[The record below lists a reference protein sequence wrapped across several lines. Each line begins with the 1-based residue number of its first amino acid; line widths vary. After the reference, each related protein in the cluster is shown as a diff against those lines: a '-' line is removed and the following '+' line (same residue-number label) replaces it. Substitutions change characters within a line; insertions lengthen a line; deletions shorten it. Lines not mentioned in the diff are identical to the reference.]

1 MVLAFELSVARGHC
15 PAEDAARLRALL
27 DAATLPVTM
36 TRVGNGNFDADAL
49 VAAMGQDKKVKSGKM
64 RFVLAEALG
73 RSFLTDTVSRDDLR
87 AFLIAQGAL
96 DKGALDKAGPRGKGP
111 SMSQSEMGL
120 WLTGGFIVILLILSA
135 FLSGS
140 ETALTAT
147 SRARMLRMQQE
158 GSRRAGWVAYLLDQ
172 HERLLGAI
180 LLGNNLVNILASV
193 LATSVF
199 LRLFGETGVVY
210 ATLMMTVLVVVFAE
224 VLPKTYAI
232 QTPDQ
237 TALRAAGLLRILV
250 GVLAP
255 FTKLLQLISRTILR
269 AAGFTGASAGSLLP
283 AHEELRGA
291 IDLHHKEGGVRKR
304 DRDMLGGILDLGDTH
319 VDEVM
324 VHRKSMLMIDAD
336 LTPPRLSNRRW
347 TALYAHSAMVGRA
360 GKHYWRVARQRF
372 VARACRQQWRQRN
385 AGYSPACHP
394 PWFVPETTLL
404 IEQLNAF
411 RTRKAHFALVVDEYG
426 ALMGLVTMED
436 ILEEI
441 VGHIDDEHDEPD
453 LPIRRLPDGSLEV
466 TGTLSIRD
474 LNREMGWTLPDTE
487 ATSIAGLIIHEARAI
502 PEEGQTFVF
511 HGLRFHILSRL
522 RNQILQ
528 ININQVA
535 DPTTPD

>member
-1 MVLAFELSVARGHC
+1 
-15 PAEDAARLRALL
+15 
-27 DAATLPVTM
+27 
-36 TRVGNGNFDADAL
+36 
-49 VAAMGQDKKVKSGKM
+49 
-64 RFVLAEALG
+64 
-73 RSFLTDTVSRDDLR
+73 
-87 AFLIAQGAL
+87 
-96 DKGALDKAGPRGKGP
+96 
-111 SMSQSEMGL
+111 MSQSEMGL

-304 DRDMLGGILDLGDTH
+304 DRDMLGGILDLGDTQ

-336 LTPPRLSNRRW
+336 LTPAEIVKQALDSPYTRIPLWSSEPENIIGVLHAKDLLRALAASNGGSK
-347 TALYAHSAMVGRA
+347 TLDI
-360 GKHYWRVARQRF
+360 RQL
-372 VARACRQQWRQRN
+372 AT
-385 AGYSPACHP
+385 P

-426 ALMGLVTMED
+426 
-436 ILEEI
+436 
-441 VGHIDDEHDEPD
+441 
-453 LPIRRLPDGSLEV
+453 
-466 TGTLSIRD
+466 
-474 LNREMGWTLPDTE
+474 
-487 ATSIAGLIIHEARAI
+487 
-502 PEEGQTFVF
+502 
-511 HGLRFHILSRL
+511 
-522 RNQILQ
+522 
-528 ININQVA
+528 
-535 DPTTPD
+535 

>member
-1 MVLAFELSVARGHC
+1 
-15 PAEDAARLRALL
+15 
-27 DAATLPVTM
+27 
-36 TRVGNGNFDADAL
+36 
-49 VAAMGQDKKVKSGKM
+49 
-64 RFVLAEALG
+64 
-73 RSFLTDTVSRDDLR
+73 
-87 AFLIAQGAL
+87 
-96 DKGALDKAGPRGKGP
+96 
-111 SMSQSEMGL
+111 MSQTEMGL
-120 WLTGGFIVILLILSA
+120 WLTAGFIVILLVLSA

-172 HERLLGAI
+172 HERLLSAI

-199 LRLFGETGVVY
+199 LRLFGEAGVVY
-210 ATLMMTVLVVVFAE
+210 ATLVMTVLVVVFAE

-250 GVLAP
+250 STLAP
-255 FTKLLQLISRTILR
+255 FTKLLQFISRTILR

-324 VHRKSMLMIDAD
+324 VHRKSMLMIDAE
-336 LTPPRLSNRRW
+336 LTPAEIVKQ
-347 TALYAHSAMVGRA
+347 ALDSPYTRIPLWAGEPENIIGVLHAKDLLRA
-360 GKHYWRVARQRF
+360 LAASTGGIETLDIRQL
-372 VARACRQQWRQRN
+372 AT
-385 AGYSPACHP
+385 P

-453 LPIRRLPDGSLEV
+453 LPIRRLSDGSLDV

-474 LNREMGWTLPDTE
+474 LNREMGWALPDTE

-528 ININQVA
+528 IQISQIA
-535 DPTTPD
+535 DPDTPH

>member
-1 MVLAFELSVARGHC
+1 
-15 PAEDAARLRALL
+15 
-27 DAATLPVTM
+27 
-36 TRVGNGNFDADAL
+36 
-49 VAAMGQDKKVKSGKM
+49 
-64 RFVLAEALG
+64 
-73 RSFLTDTVSRDDLR
+73 
-87 AFLIAQGAL
+87 
-96 DKGALDKAGPRGKGP
+96 
-111 SMSQSEMGL
+111 MSQSEMGL

-210 ATLMMTVLVVVFAE
+210 ATLMMTMLVVVFAE

-237 TALRAAGLLRILV
+237 TALRASGLLRILG

-336 LTPPRLSNRRW
+336 LTPAEIVKQALDSPYTRIPLWSSEPENIIGVLHAKDLLRALAASNGGSE
-347 TALYAHSAMVGRA
+347 TLDI
-360 GKHYWRVARQRF
+360 RQL
-372 VARACRQQWRQRN
+372 AT
-385 AGYSPACHP
+385 P

-441 VGHIDDEHDEPD
+441 VGHIDDEHDEPE

>member
-1 MVLAFELSVARGHC
+1 
-15 PAEDAARLRALL
+15 
-27 DAATLPVTM
+27 
-36 TRVGNGNFDADAL
+36 
-49 VAAMGQDKKVKSGKM
+49 
-64 RFVLAEALG
+64 
-73 RSFLTDTVSRDDLR
+73 
-87 AFLIAQGAL
+87 
-96 DKGALDKAGPRGKGP
+96 
-111 SMSQSEMGL
+111 MSQTEMGF
-120 WLTGGFIVILLILSA
+120 WLTAGFIVILLVLSA

-172 HERLLGAI
+172 HERLLSAI

-199 LRLFGETGVVY
+199 LRLFGEAGVVY
-210 ATLMMTVLVVVFAE
+210 ATLVMTVLVVVFAE

-250 GVLAP
+250 STLAP
-255 FTKLLQLISRTILR
+255 FTKLLQFISRTILR

-324 VHRKSMLMIDAD
+324 VHRKSMLMIDAE
-336 LTPPRLSNRRW
+336 LTPAEIVKQ
-347 TALYAHSAMVGRA
+347 ALDSPYTRIPLWAGEPENIIGVLHAKDLLRA
-360 GKHYWRVARQRF
+360 LAASTGGIETLDIRQL
-372 VARACRQQWRQRN
+372 AT
-385 AGYSPACHP
+385 P

-453 LPIRRLPDGSLEV
+453 LPIRRLSDGSLDV

-474 LNREMGWTLPDTE
+474 LNREMGWALPDTE

-528 ININQVA
+528 IQISQIA
-535 DPTTPD
+535 DPDTPH